1 MSSKTSSKRHPK
13 SQMMGRKRQEV
24 QEAWVKCLFAWC
36 VKLIASKAPRDDY
49 QWWLPSR
56 GQAATL
62 GRGCIFWPYGI
73 KERAALLAARY
84 IPEVRQV
91 QQWPSD
97 TAHCGV
103 TPRKIATALPRLEF
117 PTGLHCFPH
126 CPNIMVNWLSV
137 GIAGGTKEYY
147 KVFIKTPSEFK
158 FPSINFELH
167 IPLEIEFREKELI
180 LSVYTN

>member
-1 MSSKTSSKRHPK
+1 MMATIKRASRDPGPWVHFLAIWHQGARRSACSEVHP
-13 SQMMGRKRQEV
+13 
-24 QEAWVKCLFAWC
+24 
-36 VKLIASKAPRDDY
+36 
-49 QWWLPSR
+49 R
-56 GQAATL
+56 GAA
-62 GRGCIFWPYGI
+62 G
-73 KERAALLAARY
+73 
-84 IPEVRQV
+84 
-91 QQWPSD
+91 
-97 TAHCGV
+97 TAVTIGHRTCGV

-180 LSVYTN
+180 LSVYKY